1 MRAVL
6 VAGGSGAGLSPLTGE
21 IPAAMVPVLDR
32 PLLGHTIDLLWRQG
46 IDEIAV
52 ALGKHGDVVARHFG
66 PALDYRRD
74 DRPLGAAGAVA
85 SCRELIG
92 EQPFLAVSGEALTDL
107 DVGRLVERHR
117 AAGALA
123 TLCVKRVDDPIGQAL
138 VGVGEGGRVTSLAAV
153 DSDLAFCGMLVAEPS
168 VLDGVAAGAR
178 VEWADVLGALLERGA
193 PLAAHVLDEYWLDLG
208 TPDRLRR
215 GTFDLIIGR
224 LSLPVEGDEI
234 DDGLTLGEGSS
245 LDGIALVEPPVWIGA
260 DVQIGEHARLQGPL
274 AIGDGA
280 TIGDGAQLRASVILP
295 GCTVPRETILIDAVA
310 GHARIAH
317 TLPGR

>member
-6 VAGGSGAGLSPLTGE
+6 VASGSGAGLSPLTGE

-32 PLLGHTIDLLWRQG
+32 PLLGHTVDLLWRQG

-52 ALGKHGDVVARHFG
+52 TLGRHGDIVARHFG

-74 DRPLGAAGAVA
+74 ERALGAAGAVA
-85 SCRELIG
+85 SCRELLG
-92 EQPFLAVSGEALTDL
+92 DEAFLAIDGESLTDL
-107 DVGRLVERHR
+107 DVARATERHR
-117 AAGALA
+117 ASGALA
-123 TLCVKRVDDPIGQAL
+123 TLCVKHVDDPFGHAL
-138 VGVGEGGRVTSLAAV
+138 VDVGDDGRVTSLASL

-168 VLDGVAAGAR
+168 VLDGVTAGAC
-178 VEWADVLGALLERGA
+178 VEWPDVLVPLLERGV

-215 GTFDLIIGR
+215 GTFDLMIGR
-224 LSLPVEGDEI
+224 AALPVDGEEI

-245 LDGIALVEPPVWIGA
+245 LDGITLVEPPVWIGA

-274 AIGDGA
+274 AIGDVA
-280 TIGDGAQLRASVILP
+280 TIGDGAQLRAIVILP
-295 GCTVPRETILIDAVA
+295 GCTVPRETMLIDAVA

>member
-6 VAGGSGAGLSPLTGE
+6 VASGAGAGLSPLTGE

-32 PLLGHTIDLLWRQG
+32 PLLGHTVDLLWRQG

-52 ALGKHGDVVARHFG
+52 AIGRLGDIVARHFG

-85 SCRELIG
+85 TCRDLIG
-92 EQPFLAVSGEALTDL
+92 DEPFLALSGEALTDL

-117 AAGALA
+117 ATGAVA
-123 TLCVKRVDDPIGQAL
+123 TLCVKRVDDPFGHAL
-138 VGVGEGGRVTSLAAV
+138 VDVAEDGRVTSLAARG
-153 DSDLAFCGMLVAEPS
+153 SDLAFCGALLADPT
-168 VLDGVAAGAR
+168 VLDGVGAGQH
-178 VEWADVLGALLERGA
+178 VEWPDVLAALVERGA
-193 PLAAHVLDEYWLDLG
+193 PVAAHVLDEYWLELD

-215 GTFDLIIGR
+215 ATFDLMIGR
-224 LSLPVEGDEI
+224 VALPVEGEEI
-234 DDGLTLGEGSS
+234 DAGLTLGEGSS

-260 DVQIGEHARLQGPL
+260 DVQIGEHARLQGPV

-295 GCTVPRETILIDAVA
+295 GCTVPRETMLIDAVA

>member
-6 VAGGSGAGLSPLTGE
+6 VAAGAGAGLNPLTDE
-21 IPAAMVPVLDR
+21 LPNAMVPVLDR

-52 ALGKHGDVVARHFG
+52 ALGRRGDVVARYFG

-92 EQPFLAVSGEALTDL
+92 DQTFLAVAGEALTDL
-107 DVGRLVERHR
+107 DVERLVERHR

-123 TLCVKRVDDPIGQAL
+123 TLCVKRVEDPLGHAL
-138 VGVGEGGRVTSLAAV
+138 VGVDEGGRVTSIGATG
-153 DSDLAFCGMLVAEPS
+153 SDLVFCGMLVAEPS
-168 VLDGVAAGAR
+168 VLDDVAAGEVA
-178 VEWADVLGALLERGA
+178 EWADVLGGLVERGA
-193 PLAAHVLDEYWLDLG
+193 PVAAHVLDEYWLDLDS
-208 TPDRLRR
+208 PDRLRR
-215 GTFDLIIGR
+215 GTFDLMTGR

-260 DVQIGEHARLQGPL
+260 DVQIGEHARLQGPV

-295 GCTVPRETILIDAVA
+295 GSSVPRETILIGAIA
-310 GHARIAH
+310 GHARIAQ